1 MRTDTKTVP
10 INICMKNHF
19 VKINFDLHCD
29 WKRVPPNYRVYVNHE
44 LFTERTYIWGGT
56 QYIKEMLQLNAPPG
70 KYTVRVDN
78 LGDPDC
84 VFRVRSMAVE
94 TGSAR
99 VVDSKTF
106 EIIA

>member
-1 MRTDTKTVP
+1 MRNK
-10 INICMKNHF
+10 F

-44 LFTERTYIWGGT
+44 LFAERTYIWGGT

-84 VFRVRSMAVE
+84 VFKLRGMTVE
-94 TGSAR
+94 TGSAQ
-99 VVDSKTF
+99 VLDSKTF
-106 EIIA
+106 EITAWEHMNLL